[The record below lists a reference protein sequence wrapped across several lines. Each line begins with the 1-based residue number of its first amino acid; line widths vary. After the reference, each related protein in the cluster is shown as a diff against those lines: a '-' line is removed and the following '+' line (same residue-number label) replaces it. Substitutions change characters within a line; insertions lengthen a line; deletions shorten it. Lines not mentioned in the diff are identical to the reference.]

1 MIEVFD
7 FWKGL
12 PKSKQLG
19 GGRPGENKSYECLLF
34 EMNDPL
40 VPVKLRFFEETAK
53 KLDNFFVTFQTSS
66 PMVSFIVDSPEN
78 LVCSFVERF
87 ILPDVLKKV
96 STMHKGSQLDMTDPN
111 IQVRTYE
118 VGFSIDHDICQ
129 LKREGKISDSHVN
142 TSKKEAK

>member
-129 LKREGKISDSHVN
+129 LKREGKISDSHV
-142 TSKKEAK
+142 TLKSL